1 VVRLPVTKQ
10 AADVALTTDA
20 YTMARAHMGEAAVVV
35 VSRDREL
42 APMLR
47 YLTSIGVF
55 TILVTP
61 HRAQRAAA
69 AAASTP
75 FTWDGDAVAGACCA
89 VLTYDAAAGAVTAA
103 WLNPKPN
110 IITPNS

>member
-1 VVRLPVTKQ
+1 M
-10 AADVALTTDA
+10 ALITDA
-20 YTMARAHMGEAAVVV
+20 YTHGRAHMSEAAVVV

-42 APMLR
+42 VPMLR

-61 HRAQRAAA
+61 SRTQRAAA

-75 FTWDGDAVAGACCA
+75 FSWDGDAVASACCA
-89 VLTYDAAAGAVTAA
+89 VLTYNTAAGAVTAA
-103 WLNPKPN
+103 WLNPKPT
-110 IITPNS
+110 IVTPNS